1 MAALSPVA
9 SDNLDKQGFCDLSE
23 EGKARYAR
31 PLLFTPAVTTTL
43 VALGQFL
50 Q

>member
-9 SDNLDKQGFCDLSE
+9 SDNLDKQGFCDLGE

-31 PLLFTPAVTTTL
+31 PLLFTPAVATTL
-43 VALGQFL
+43 AVLGLVL